1 MTTESFKKILQDA
14 INDWHDES
22 WKAEGAMQAL
32 NQVLHR
38 VEIEENWQE
47 EESLP
52 KVEFQEEQNTPP
64 ISETDK
70 IAITDN
76 PKERDVRVR
85 MKIIIVDGVG
95 YKFKNAKE
103 MLSFFSLDDYYG
115 NFVHLVQNKGGREN
129 IVEYEANAL
138 RRLLLNAKLHLDT
151 YQASG
156 FNGFTQTVM
165 FDNEEEKA
173 NA

>member
-1 MTTESFKKILQDA
+1 MTTESFKKMLQDA

-22 WKAEGAMQAL
+22 WKAEGAMLAL

-38 VEIEENWQE
+38 LETEDNWQKE
-47 EESLP
+47 EAQRVPE
-52 KVEFQEEQNTPP
+52 QDEQNIPP
-64 ISETDK
+64 TNETDK
-70 IAITDN
+70 IAIADN
-76 PKERDVRVR
+76 PNERDVRGR
-85 MKIIIVDGVG
+85 MKVIIVDGVG

-138 RRLLLNAKLHLDT
+138 RRLLLNAKLHLDS

-165 FDNEEEKA
+165 FEKEEEKE